1 MVTIQECIAR
11 MHSNN
16 YTSLL
21 NDDTQIINVSKL
33 LDNREMENYVVVGI
47 LYGVT
52 HHAKNEDES
61 NTFKGFKHT
70 KKPKNYNRIFY
81 FGGLDGS
88 TFCYISES
96 NRSSSLLFTDIKD
109 RIAVG
114 SPYLI
119 YEPSTNKNDLVLKEN
134 QLEIT
139 SSYPL
144 LPLNHNIYECM
155 VDIKPK
161 EGYKS
166 IDCYVQI
173 IAVSF
178 PQPS

>member
-1 MVTIQECIAR
+1 M
-11 MHSNN
+11 
-16 YTSLL
+16 LL
-21 NDDTQIINVSKL
+21 GQP
-33 LDNREMENYVVVGI
+33 I
-47 LYGVT
+47 LT
-52 HHAKNEDES
+52 
-61 NTFKGFKHT
+61 
-70 KKPKNYNRIFY
+70 
-81 FGGLDGS
+81 
-88 TFCYISES
+88 SES

-161 EGYKS
+161 EGSMGEQTFFLMKNQKIKLIRSESYDVKPYQSFHHENLITNRQTSRVLPRLPS
-166 IDCYVQI
+166 IDYEMGIHSVR
-173 IAVSF
+173 AK
-178 PQPS
+178 